1 MNPICMYV
9 LHDCVIIPN
18 LKKMSENDFVNV
30 TADGTMASAS
40 IAAAFL
46 AGLLGLV
53 RVRQIVRK
61 V

>member
-1 MNPICMYV
+1 
-9 LHDCVIIPN
+9 
-18 LKKMSENDFVNV
+18 MSENDFVKV